1 MSFETVCA
9 TVPGIRLALSPS
21 DSVMVVGLLLALLTP
36 VQPSAA
42 GGYEVIWDS
51 WFPEQC
57 RQFGDNTTS
66 ADFERFGITFNEKL
80 SPGIPALPPQHPS
93 GDTGRAGD
101 RFVLFYEN
109 FGAATLRVSLSQCST
124 AMVPRPAAAP
134 PLSPAWIFAPPVGL
148 YPAIGAHA
156 GNFSGTSLYMCDPQ
170 QVRSMNPCLRAMSV
184 AAGPVSGD
192 RNAGCT
198 AVPQIVPGQPHWC
211 NGGVPQRANLTA
223 HAAKIRS
230 DIEIAI
236 PDPEWDGLA
245 FIDYESWQ
253 PVRQGTLSPSAAPL
267 PMLRCTVEK
276 PFCYPQFM
284 IVKVP

>member
-1 MSFETVCA
+1 
-9 TVPGIRLALSPS
+9 
-21 DSVMVVGLLLALLTP
+21 MVVGLLLALLTP

-198 AVPQIVPGQPHWC
+198 ACGASDCAGSAALVQRRGATAGELDRPCCQDPKRHRDRHPRS
-211 NGGVPQRANLTA
+211 GVGRFGVYRLREL
-223 HAAKIRS
+223 AAGPSGNTVSLRRPSVYAAMHRRKTV
-230 DIEIAI
+230 
-236 PDPEWDGLA
+236 L
-245 FIDYESWQ
+245 
-253 PVRQGTLSPSAAPL
+253 LSPIHDCESTVTVSVAAWL
-267 PMLRCTVEK
+267 PSGVGLE
-276 PFCYPQFM
+276 
-284 IVKVP
+284 